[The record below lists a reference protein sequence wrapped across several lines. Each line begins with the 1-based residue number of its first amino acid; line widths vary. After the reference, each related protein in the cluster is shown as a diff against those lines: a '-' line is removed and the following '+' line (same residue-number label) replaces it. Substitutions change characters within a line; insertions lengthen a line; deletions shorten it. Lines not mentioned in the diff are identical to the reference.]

1 MSLRVVE
8 WSFRN
13 KAIESYYTRTFQPSV
28 VAIQEGLSHEVRRLR
43 ELEALGY
50 ERRPGEFAWAEKLC
64 YAAGYLREVDS
75 DTVRALRPTIE
86 RDEPEWVDRIK
97 EVWHGAWIVDS
108 VAYWSG
114 VPLQATLAIML
125 NLQDRRPAV
134 EHPNSFSTLDA
145 RGPYTERS
153 GEHPGT

>member
-8 WSFRN
+8 WNFRN
-13 KAIESYYTRTFQPSV
+13 KGIESYYTRLFEPSV
-28 VAIQEGLSHEVRRLR
+28 VAIQEGLSPEVRRLR

-50 ERRPGEFAWAEKLC
+50 ERMPQEFAWAEKLC
-64 YAAGYLREVDS
+64 YASGYLKEVDS

-86 RDEPEWVDRIK
+86 RDEPGWVDRIN
-97 EVWHGAWIVDS
+97 EVWQGAWIVDS

-125 NLQDRRPAV
+125 NLRDRRPPPQ
-134 EHPNSFSTLDA
+134 HPDRFPPRDPHEPYA
-145 RGPYTERS
+145 R
-153 GEHPGT
+153 